1 MNKRVVR
8 TLITL
13 LVILAVTVY
22 IQRSTSAPEEPEVS
36 VTVNTGSDIQSI
48 TQKVLP
54 DDEIPL
60 KINGV
65 DGEHVQ
71 EDSPEQPIEVGVQPV
86 RYTRDM
92 GV

>member
-8 TLITL
+8 TLIIL

-22 IQRSTSAPEEPEVS
+22 IRRSTGAPEEPEVS
-36 VTVNTGSDIQSI
+36 VTVSAESDTQSI